1 MFFKKYAKSRFLKVF
16 IFLQKLEEQC
26 LGMSCLMKYN
36 CCQQSGL
43 CLKNE
48 ICKPIN
54 SLQQPWKRF
63 TCECPD
69 GYHGHNCD
77 QPITS
82 CQGYA
87 NGSRKSGMY
96 KVVDSDLKSVYEVFC
111 YFDSDGAWTLVQSF
125 SFANGSGATK
135 FTQFQNPLS
144 NDLPVG
150 EKYPAWRGYRLGKA
164 RMTSIEKNS
173 VLLRF
178 TCNHQAK
185 TDNVRESDYLQLLLN
200 DVQRNVVELSGYS
213 SNFPIQHGKIGE
225 MKLKHGCLFNL
236 FQYYSMNV
244 HASNYLY
251 TCGITPSFTES
262 HCNTKSRYS
271 VFGDYNTANACFER
285 THGCLINSES
295 TTQLWFGH

>member
-1 MFFKKYAKSRFLKVF
+1 
-16 IFLQKLEEQC
+16 
-26 LGMSCLMKYN
+26 
-36 CCQQSGL
+36 
-43 CLKNE
+43 
-48 ICKPIN
+48 
-54 SLQQPWKRF
+54 
-63 TCECPD
+63 
-69 GYHGHNCD
+69 
-77 QPITS
+77 
-82 CQGYA
+82 
-87 NGSRKSGMY
+87 
-96 KVVDSDLKSVYEVFC
+96 
-111 YFDSDGAWTLVQSF
+111 
-125 SFANGSGATK
+125 
-135 FTQFQNPLS
+135 
-144 NDLPVG
+144 
-150 EKYPAWRGYRLGKA
+150 
-164 RMTSIEKNS
+164 MTSIEKNS

-178 TCNHQAK
+178 TCNHHAK

-236 FQYYSMNV
+236 FQYYSMNL

-262 HCNTKSRYS
+262 HCNTQSRYS